1 MDYFNEIAAKLQD
14 AANLLDNFEASNRL
28 DADQIDLWLMART
41 SIIKAMGEAVALEMT
56 MEGESA

>member
-56 MEGESA
+56 MEGE